1 MNTYIA
7 IRLVIL
13 SLMVGKKTPFLW
25 NKIIASICFIFI
37 TDTQR
42 REEFIDYLENAKIP
56 GINKEIILKQLKF
69 VKDDFEDFKEK
80 CIIAEEDQTIER
92 FFRMCLT
99 KDTLGF
105 LYIGSL
111 LKYKYFLV
119 ILFRIGLINNYEL
132 VGLKDFCDKYDIAK
146 ISEIQVNII
155 KLEKFLKVYIRKFQ
169 SINPFYE
176 ADFHPLDIAYVIK
189 VN

>member
-7 IRLVIL
+7 LRLIIL

-42 REEFIDYLENAKIP
+42 RVEFIDYLEDIKIP
-56 GINKEIILKQLKF
+56 GINKELIFKQLKF

-80 CIIAEEDQTIER
+80 CIIVEEDQIIER
-92 FFRMCLT
+92 FFKMFLT
-99 KDTLGF
+99 EDNQGF

-111 LKYKYFLV
+111 LGYKYFLV
-119 ILFRIGLINNYEL
+119 VLFRIGLINNYEL

-146 ISEIQVNII
+146 ISEVQVSIVN
-155 KLEKFLKVYIRKFQ
+155 LEKFLKVYIRKLQ
-169 SINPFYE
+169 SLNSFYE